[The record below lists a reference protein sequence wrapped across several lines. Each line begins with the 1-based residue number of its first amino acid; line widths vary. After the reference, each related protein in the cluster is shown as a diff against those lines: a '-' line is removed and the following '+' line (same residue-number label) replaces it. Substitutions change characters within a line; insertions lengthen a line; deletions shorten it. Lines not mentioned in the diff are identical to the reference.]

1 MAEMNEY
8 KRPEP
13 TAVEEKMI
21 RALQSIAD
29 DDKFIYGIRATLE
42 KDELR
47 LEMTDAIADGDVR
60 TEEDAI
66 YYALQLDREGI
77 PHG

>member
-1 MAEMNEY
+1 MIEY
-8 KRPEP
+8 KLPEP

-47 LEMTDAIADGDVR
+47 QEMTDAIADGDVR
-60 TEEDAI
+60 TEEDTI